1 MPNRID
7 KIILDKPDVNLPNV
21 DNTSDVNKPIST
33 AQAAALAAK
42 VDKTTTV
49 NGRALSGNISIT
61 ATDIGL
67 GNVNNTSDA
76 NKPVSTAQATAI
88 AAKVDK
94 TTTVNGKALSGNIS
108 ITANDV
114 GLGNVNNTSDANKPV
129 STAQATALAAKVD
142 KTTTINTKPL
152 SGNVILSAGDVGALA
167 ISGGTLTGPLNSDS
181 EIRTSNVLV
190 GVGGVATKGDISID
204 ASAGRRHIAFN
215 VVGTSD
221 IMHIYGD
228 PGERVFKISAPLQ
241 LLNGYYGVHVTSP
254 LSGEGNS
261 GFRCTPQP
269 MGWTDWRTAAPGLQI
284 DCPMSNNSAYTIW
297 RASHWGKYHLAMM
310 AVHAPGGDVNQTV
323 VNMSLGG
330 FNNQFSFQTNGNAAA
345 TGTWVSGSDARF
357 KEDIRQVNSTNGYW
371 TEKVLGIKASNYKYI
386 SDVSHTTR
394 LGFIAQEVLPNIPE
408 AVITASTVDDE
419 GNTVDRLHL
428 DPLAL
433 IAANY
438 GAFAEL
444 HEEVVRLRALVEE
457 LLKNK

>member
-7 KIILDKPDVNLPNV
+7 KIILDKPDVNLSNA

-33 AQAAALAAK
+33 AQASALAAK

-49 NGRALSGNISIT
+49 NGKALSGNISIT
-61 ATDIGL
+61 ATDVGL

-108 ITANDV
+108 ITATDV

-129 STAQATALAAKVD
+129 STAQAAALDAKVD
-142 KTTTINTKPL
+142 KTTTVNTKPL
-152 SGNVILSAGDVGALA
+152 SGNVVLSAGDVGALA
-167 ISGGTLTGPLNSDS
+167 LSGGALTGPLSSNS
-181 EIRTSNVLV
+181 EIKTSNNVV
-190 GVGGVATKGDISID
+190 GESGLATKGNISID
-204 ASAGRRHIAFN
+204 STAARRHIVFN
-215 VVGTSD
+215 TGASSPSWIYTDPNSRTITVNAPVVNQGGITVAD
-221 IMHIYGD
+221 IPVGADIG
-228 PGERVFKISAPLQ
+228 VFKGGASASGWDAWRDAVPTVLCVADRA
-241 LLNGYYGVHVTSP
+241 NTSAHFIWKAVRP
-254 LSGEGNS
+254 
-261 GFRCTPQP
+261 GF
-269 MGWTDWRTAAPGLQI
+269 
-284 DCPMSNNSAYTIW
+284 
-297 RASHWGKYHLAMM
+297 YHLAAMG
-310 AVHAPGGDVNQTV
+310 VHSPNGDVNQTV

-330 FNNQFSFQTNGNAAA
+330 FNNQFSFQTSGNASA
-345 TGTWVSGSDARF
+345 TGTWVSGSDSRF
-357 KEDIRQVNSTNGYW
+357 KEDINQINSTDRYW
-371 TEKVLGIKASNYKYI
+371 TDRVLGTKVYNYKYI

-408 AVITASTVDDE
+408 AVITASTVDAD